1 MKLKELSKHYE
12 AKEKHYEISD
22 EFVKEG
28 WGQAE
33 TSGNTGYIAK
43 AKARLKKDKTIKINP
58 RLAEPNQKWHLLVSY
73 MEETS
78 PELPAKTAYSKI
90 ICPELLLWM
99 AEAANVEEKKIKEAK
114 QAAIKLMKEKRN
126 AGATWRCRNDAGRK
140 IKEII
145 PWELIEKGIEDEKRN
160 ND

>member
-1 MKLKELSKHYE
+1 MNLKELGKHYE
-12 AKEKHYEISD
+12 SKEKHYEISD

-43 AKARLKKDKTIKINP
+43 AKSRLKTDKSIKINP

-73 MEETS
+73 MEESS
-78 PELPAKTAYSKI
+78 PDLPAKTAYSKI

-99 AEAANVEEKKIKEAK
+99 AEAANVEEKKIKQAK
-114 QAAIKLMKEKRN
+114 QAAIKLMEDKRK
-126 AGATWRCRNDAGRK
+126 AGDTWRCRNDAGRK

-145 PWELIEKGIEDEKRN
+145 PWELIENGIKKERN
-160 ND
+160 DD